1 MVGRIGVEAM
11 ALTRSEVAVLSA
23 IYLGGQI
30 TRTDAAASVGLSVAM
45 TARVVTRLQAAG
57 LIREAGRGVVNGP
70 GRQALL
76 LEIDPSAAFVVG
88 LDVGTDVVHILL
100 ADLRGTPVAYREVP
114 SSLFSG
120 RAQAEII
127 ALLAQLARQAARE
140 FGIAFGAVAAAGVAL
155 TGIIDSDNGEC
166 LLRSNTPGW
175 EHFFLA
181 DQLGAELGLPVSLD
195 ETARA
200 KSLAE
205 RRLGAARPD
214 V

>member
-140 FGIAFGAVAAAGVAL
+140 FGIAFGAVAAAGVAD
-155 TGIIDSDNGEC
+155 GDY
-166 LLRSNTPGW
+166 R
-175 EHFFLA
+175 
-181 DQLGAELGLPVSLD
+181 
-195 ETARA
+195 
-200 KSLAE
+200 
-205 RRLGAARPD
+205 
-214 V
+214 